1 MCCQIILNTREVELG
16 KEYLVKWKELPYDEC
31 SWEMGSDI
39 ESYQSEIEKFERIQ
53 SRKGSAGKQKSNLRD
68 AMEVKNRQKD
78 FQQYE
83 SSPDFLSGG
92 I

>member
-1 MCCQIILNTREVELG
+1 
-16 KEYLVKWKELPYDEC
+16 
-31 SWEMGSDI
+31 MGSDI

-92 I
+92 IWCSSSSWVFRWHFVIANPFLTLIFLIKI